1 MVRVGVIGLGYWGP
15 NLVRNFS
22 ELTGSELTVLCDAD
36 PERLKKVSSRYPL
49 AYATENTDDA
59 MDPNRIDAVVI
70 ATPTRTHYALA
81 RKALENGLHVFTE
94 KPMATS
100 VSECEELIRLSK
112 EKNRTLFVGHI
123 FLYNASVLKLKEYVQ
138 GGELGNVCYI
148 CSSRLNLGPVRSDV
162 NALWDLATHDI
173 SILLYL
179 VNSEP
184 VSVNCQGLAYLNR
197 KIHDVCTM
205 TINFENGC
213 MAILHASWLDPNKV
227 RTMTIVG
234 DRKMAVYNDIDPLE
248 KIKIYEKGV
257 DKPPYTDT
265 YGDFQFSYRYGDTFS
280 PRVVEVESLKAE
292 CRHFLE
298 CLEKGLVPRTDGVN
312 GLKVVQVLT
321 AAEFSL
327 QNGGG
332 RVMIRNPDAPTS
344 RYHAE
349 GGDRATHNP

>member
-22 ELTGSELTVLCDAD
+22 ELPGSEVTVLCDVD
-36 PERLKKVSSRYPL
+36 PDRLKKVSSRYPL
-49 AYATENTDDA
+49 AYATANVDEVLN
-59 MDPNRIDAVVI
+59 PKRVDAVVI
-70 ATPTRTHYALA
+70 ATPTRTHYSLA

-100 VSECEELIRLSK
+100 VRECEELIRLSK
-112 EKNRTLFVGHI
+112 ENGRTLFVGHI
-123 FLYNASVLKLKEYVQ
+123 FLYNASVLKLKEYVR
-138 GGELGNVCYI
+138 GGELGNICYI

-173 SILLYL
+173 SILLHL
-179 VNSEP
+179 VESDP

-197 KIHDVCTM
+197 RIRDVCTV
-205 TINFENGC
+205 TIHFENGC

-234 DRKMAVYNDIDPLE
+234 DRKMAVYNDIEPLE

-265 YGDFQFSYRYGDTFS
+265 YGEFQFSYRYGDTFS

-292 CRHFLE
+292 CRHFIE
-298 CLEKGLVPRTDGVN
+298 CVEQGLTPRTDGVN
-312 GLKVVQVLT
+312 GLKVVNVLT

-332 RVMIRNPDAPTS
+332 RVSLGTPAAHPSQSKR
-344 RYHAE
+344 E
-349 GGDRATHNP
+349 GDDRATRNP